1 MHLRNYPHYF
11 VKDGER
17 RAVYYTAQ
25 VRELLALGWR
35 REEAIES
42 KSTDK
47 PASNLSA
54 APASTPEV
62 EKIEADVVIEEVSK
76 EQETKD
82 AKLPIFDFMT
92 KPELLQ
98 YALDK
103 GVDLPNNMLKAE
115 LVAECKRLANG

>member
-35 REEAIES
+35 REETAKNEPVRS
-42 KSTDK
+42 
-47 PASNLSA
+47 PAPTS
-54 APASTPEV
+54 APAPIAEI
-62 EKIEADVVIEEVSK
+62 EEIEADVVVEEVSK
-76 EQETKD
+76 EQEEKD
-82 AKLPIFDFMT
+82 VKLPVFDFMT

-98 YALDK
+98 YALDR

-115 LVAECKRLANG
+115 LVAECKKLADG

>member
-35 REEAIES
+35 REETIKNEPVRS
-42 KSTDK
+42 
-47 PASNLSA
+47 PAPTSA
-54 APASTPEV
+54 PTPTAE
-62 EKIEADVVIEEVSK
+62 IEADVVIEEVSK
-76 EQETKD
+76 EQEQKD
-82 AKLPIFDFMT
+82 AKLPVFDFMT

-98 YALDK
+98 YALDR

-115 LVAECKRLANG
+115 LVAECKKLANG

>member
-17 RAVYYTAQ
+17 RAVYYTAE

-35 REEAIES
+35 REEAEAP
-42 KSTDK
+42 K
-47 PASNLSA
+47 PAK
-54 APASTPEV
+54 TKQPESV
-62 EKIEADVVIEEVSK
+62 EEPVAERIEADVVIDEPAEKTEE
-76 EQETKD
+76 
-82 AKLPIFDFMT
+82 AKLPVFDFMT

-98 YALDK
+98 YALDR

-115 LVAECKRLANG
+115 LTAECKRLANG

>member
-17 RAVYYTAQ
+17 RAVYYTAE

-35 REEAIES
+35 REETAQSE
-42 KSTDK
+42 
-47 PASNLSA
+47 P
-54 APASTPEV
+54 APAPAAEPEAKV
-62 EKIEADVVIEEVSK
+62 ERIEADVVVDEPDQKAEE
-76 EQETKD
+76 KD
-82 AKLPIFDFMT
+82 AKLPVFDFMT

-98 YALDK
+98 YALDR

>member
-11 VKDGER
+11 VKDGKR
-17 RAVYYTAQ
+17 RAVYYTAE

-35 REEAIES
+35 REETEML
-42 KSTDK
+42 K
-47 PASNLSA
+47 PAEAEQSKAES
-54 APASTPEV
+54 PAEPMTERV
-62 EKIEADVVIEEVSK
+62 EADVIVDEPTTKTEE
-76 EQETKD
+76 
-82 AKLPIFDFMT
+82 AKLPVFDFMT

-98 YALDK
+98 YALDR